1 MSHRKFHAPRHGH
14 LGFLPH
20 KRSKRHRGKVRS
32 WPKDDPK
39 QPVHLTAFLGYKAGM
54 THTLRE
60 VHRTGMKVTK
70 REEVEAVT
78 IIETPPL
85 IMVGVVG
92 YISTLK
98 GLRNFKTIFAE
109 HISDECKRRFYKN
122 WYKSKKKAFTKYC
135 KKWQDD
141 AGKKQL
147 EKDFILMKKY
157 CSVIRVIVHSQM
169 RLLPLRQKKAHIME
183 IQLNGGTIA
192 EKVDWA
198 RERLEQPVPVSSVF
212 YQDEMIDV
220 IGVTKGH
227 GMKGVTSRWHTKKLP
242 RKTHKGLRK
251 VACIGAWHPARVG
264 YTVARAG
271 QKGYHHRTELNKKI
285 YRIGK
290 GVHVQDGKVVRNNAS
305 TNYDTTQKTIT
316 PLGGFPC
323 YGEVNND
330 FVMVKGCVVGAKK
343 RVLTLRKSLLV
354 QTSRKA
360 KETIELK
367 FIDTTSKFGHGRFQT
382 AQEKFAFMGPQKK
395 HLLKK
400 APEPVSEE
408 PM

>member
-14 LGFLPH
+14 MGFLAH
-20 KRSKRHRGKVRS
+20 KRSKRHRGKVRC
-32 WPKDDPK
+32 WPRDDPK
-39 QPVHLTAFLGYKAGM
+39 LPVHLTAFLGYKAGM

-60 VHRTGMKVTK
+60 VLRSGMKVSK

-78 IIETPPL
+78 IIETPPV
-85 IMVGVVG
+85 IVVGMVG
-92 YISTLK
+92 YINTVK
-98 GLRNFKTIFAE
+98 GLRSFKTVFAE

-122 WYKSKKKAFTKYC
+122 WHKCKKKAFSKYS
-135 KKWQDD
+135 KKWQDET
-141 AGKKQL
+141 GKKQL
-147 EKDFILMKKY
+147 EKDFTMMKKY

-169 RLLPLRQKKAHIME
+169 HLLPLRQKKAHVME
-183 IQLNGGTIA
+183 VQLNGGTVA

-198 RERLEQPVPVSSVF
+198 RERLEKPVPVSSVF
-212 YQDEMIDV
+212 CKDEMIDV

-264 YTVARAG
+264 YTIARAG

-285 YRIGK
+285 YQIGK
-290 GVHVQDGKVVRNNAS
+290 GIHVQEGNVVRNNAS
-305 TNYDTTQKTIT
+305 TNYDTTQKTIS
-316 PLGGFPC
+316 PMGGFPH

-330 FVMVKGCVVGAKK
+330 FVMVKGCVVGTKK
-343 RVLTLRKSLLV
+343 RVLTLRKSLLIQV
-354 QTSRKA
+354 SRKA
-360 KETIELK
+360 REAIELK

-382 AQEKFAFMGPQKK
+382 AQEKFAFMGPLKK

-400 APEPVSEE
+400 ASDAPEQPQ
-408 PM
+408 